1 MNPYGK
7 ISFKPGTE
15 TSKLIVQMGSKNRAE
30 AEAAQEAFAAFIGP
44 VIQQVVEQAPVI
56 SNLFT
61 DEKYNAGTVPSYPL
75 DDYYDVRQ
83 DGFIKA
89 WVGGLT
95 PGNATSTIVGGD
107 EMILDARKINTAV
120 SMQKKYAREGRI
132 DHVGKAMTRLA
143 QEILWIQNNN
153 SADLLLRAVATAQYA
168 GAGSVT
174 RNTQNVIRATTAGRL
189 QMDDF
194 NRLYTLAARTK
205 PSNFG
210 GTPVGGTQGLTNLLL
225 SVEAMESIR
234 TMSYNPQ
241 NVIAVPDT
249 TESTVLAAPDSVRQA
264 VWNFAGIP
272 SLFGVQLTPLWE
284 LGSDRVYNILFAKYA
299 GSTSYGG
306 SSFTQA
312 SQEILVGLNLGGT
325 NPLVRLTE
333 QNGVG
338 GTITLSPEEYK
349 IKDDM
354 LGYWGELKEGR
365 TIVDDRGIVGL
376 IK

>member
-7 ISFKPGTE
+7 ISFKPGSE
-15 TSKLIVQMGSKNRAE
+15 ASKLIVQMGSKKKAE
-30 AEAAQEAFAAFIGP
+30 AEAAQDAFAVFIGP

-56 SNLFT
+56 SNLFI
-61 DEKYNAGTVPSYPL
+61 DEKYNEGTVPSYPL

-107 EMILDARKINTAV
+107 EMILDARKIQTAV

-153 SADLLLRAVATAQYA
+153 SADLLLRAVATAQHF

-174 RNTQNVIRATTAGRL
+174 RDTQNVIRATTAGRL

-210 GTPVGGTQGLTNLLL
+210 GTPVGGSQGLTHLLL
-225 SVEAMESIR
+225 SVEMMEQIR
-234 TMSYNPQ
+234 SMAYQPQ
-241 NVIAVPDT
+241 NTTAVPDT

-264 VWNFAGIP
+264 VWNFAGIN
-272 SLFGVQLTPLWE
+272 SLFGVELYPLWE
-284 LGSDRVYNILFAKYA
+284 FGENRAYNILFAKYA
-299 GSTSYGG
+299 GATQYGG
-306 SSFTQA
+306 SGFTQA
-312 SQEILVGLNLGGT
+312 SQEIIVGLNLGAT

-338 GTITLSPEEYK
+338 GTLALQPEEYK

-365 TIVDDRGIVGL
+365 TILDDRGIVGL
-376 IK
+376 IS

>member
-7 ISFKPGTE
+7 IHFKQGTE
-15 TSKLIVQMGSKNRAE
+15 TSKLIVQMGSKNKAE
-30 AEAAQEAFAAFIGP
+30 AEASQEAFAAFIGG

-61 DEKYNAGTVPSYPL
+61 DETYLEGTIPSYPL
-75 DDYYDVRQ
+75 DDFYDVRQ

-107 EMILDARKINTAV
+107 EMILDARKIQTSV
-120 SMQKKYAREGRI
+120 SMQKKYARESRI
-132 DHVGKAMTRLA
+132 DHVAKAMTRLA
-143 QEILWIQNNN
+143 QEILWIENNN
-153 SADLLLRAVATAQYA
+153 SADLLLRAVATAKHY

-174 RNTQNVIRATTAGRL
+174 RDTQNVIRATTAGTL

-210 GTPVGGTQGLTNLLL
+210 GTPVGGSQGLTHLLL
-225 SVEAMESIR
+225 SIEKMEAIRSIA
-234 TMSYNPQ
+234 YQPQ
-241 NVIAVPDT
+241 QTRAVPNTD
-249 TESTVLAAPDSVRQA
+249 ESTVLAAPDSVREA
-264 VWNFAGIP
+264 VWNFAGVN
-272 SLFGVQLTPLWE
+272 SLFGVELMPLWE
-284 LGSDRVYNILFAKYA
+284 FGSNRVYNKLFAKYA
-299 GSTSYGG
+299 GATTYGG
-306 SSFTQA
+306 SAFTQA
-312 SQEILVGLNLGGT
+312 SEEIVVGLNLGAV

-333 QNGVG
+333 RNGVG
-338 GTITLSPEEYK
+338 ATLSLNAEEYK

-354 LGYWGELKEGR
+354 MGFWGEKKEGR
-365 TIVDDRGIVGL
+365 TIVDDRGIIGL
-376 IK
+376 IS